1 MASKCRL
8 SSFTRL
14 ALILAVVIGVLT
26 IIQAIRQDGW
36 EPIWLIGWLPAVLVG
51 VLAPP
56 RRRRHGR
63 HDRGGP

>member
-1 MASKCRL
+1 MASKRRL

-26 IIQAIRQDGW
+26 IIQAIRQDSWG
-36 EPIWLIGWLPAVLVG
+36 PIWLIGWLPAVLVA

-56 RRRRHGR
+56 RWRRLGR